1 MFFPQEFSSMVCMI
15 LQFVILY
22 YLIKMY
28 RALEPREK
36 HQQPI
41 TEARGNRGNE
51 GRMNDIAARCIRYA
65 TENDEREG

>member
-28 RALEPREK
+28 RALEPRET

-41 TEARGNRGNE
+41 TESRARGNE

-65 TENDEREG
+65 TENDEREV